1 LSHPWQPNERKLNL
15 TRITS
20 QYNRI
25 ACMVL
30 VIFCTFF
37 ILLPTCFSAV
47 LYRSYVV
54 KYDRGWDIL
63 CDSYIVQKND
73 WVYKIFRQKGE
84 ISAKDF
90 QEFLS
95 IFERLNPHIRDV
107 DRIRPHQNIFIPL
120 KKLEPGTLPGQS
132 SGIVTIPFVSISKTS
147 EYIESYSQ
155 TYTVQKGD
163 SISKLIASRF
173 GNFGTRSYREGLNL
187 FRALNPDIINLDF
200 IYTGQNLILPDPAMR
215 NEPWYKSLFD
225 KYGNIKGDAAPAPLE
240 KAEAPKAAK
249 ALPAPM
255 SQTADLLDAKLLNRG
270 TYFFPRASG
279 GDFELDLS
287 QYPVIVMEDGRR
299 VVFTTGDDKLGAD
312 EEVLKSRWKKVS
324 IVPLEDAS
332 STEQILDAV
341 FSAENW
347 QRKKENELSLTDYG
361 LSIAVKAE
369 WISEKPADNEGKTRH
384 ICITMIDDNRQR
396 TPELVTRYLD
406 ELGIIIKEVLK
417 ENPASAKGGDVEE
430 QAFVQPDVAA
440 LSPGNRKIYV
450 KSLIEALGY
459 AYSENISVTFP
470 YAGIQVEA
478 VSNLVTTGNGN
489 DFLIDF
495 GELYGDA
502 AQEIKKTGLG
512 MIHITQQDTL
522 DDITASILTAL
533 DVTYAVDPLY
543 TAAARP
549 AEFNII
555 LKIPG
560 YLVHHPDG
568 KDTLLS
574 AVPLHNRILRF
585 LNQRDVRVVLT
596 GIMQ

>member
-1 LSHPWQPNERKLNL
+1 MTRK
-15 TRITS
+15 TS
-20 QYNRI
+20 RYNRI

-30 VIFCTFF
+30 VVFCTLF
-37 ILLPTCFSAV
+37 ILLPSCFSAV

-84 ISAKDF
+84 ISAADF
-90 QEFLS
+90 QEFLR

-132 SGIVTIPFVSISKTS
+132 SGIVTIPFVSISKAS
-147 EYIESYSQ
+147 EFVESYSA

-173 GNFGTRSYREGLNL
+173 DNFGTRSYKEGLNL
-187 FRALNPDIINLDF
+187 FRALNPDIINLDL

-225 KYGNIKGDAAPAPLE
+225 KYGNIKGDAAPVPLE
-240 KAEAPKAAK
+240 KLKTLETAK
-249 ALPAPM
+249 ALTEQAPPAPM

-279 GDFELDLS
+279 GDFELNLS

-324 IVPLEDAS
+324 VVPLEDAS

-341 FSAENW
+341 FRSENW
-347 QRKKENELSLTDYG
+347 QRKKDNELALTDYG
-361 LSIAVKAE
+361 LSIAVRAQ
-369 WISEKPADNEGKTRH
+369 WISEKPTDNEGKTRY
-384 ICITMIDDNRQR
+384 ICITMIDDSHQR

-406 ELGIIIKEVLK
+406 ELGIIIKDVLK
-417 ENPASAKGGDVEE
+417 KNPASAKGGDAQE

-440 LSPGNRKIYV
+440 LSPGGRKIYV

-502 AQEIKKTGLG
+502 AQEIEKTGLG
-512 MIHITQQDTL
+512 MVHITQQDTL
-522 DDITASILTAL
+522 DDITAGILTAL

-549 AEFNII
+549 TEFNII

-560 YLVHHPDG
+560 YLVHHPG
-568 KDTLLS
+568 EKDILLS

>member
-1 LSHPWQPNERKLNL
+1 MTIKTN
-15 TRITS
+15 

-25 ACMVL
+25 VCMVF
-30 VIFCTFF
+30 VVFCTLF
-37 ILLPTCFSAV
+37 ILLPSCFSAV

-63 CDSYIVQKND
+63 CDSYIVHKND

-95 IFERLNPHIRDV
+95 IFERLNPQIRDI

-132 SGIVTIPFVSISKTS
+132 SGIVTIPFVSISKAS
-147 EYIESYSQ
+147 EFIESYSEI
-155 TYTVQKGD
+155 YSVQKGD
-163 SISKLIASRF
+163 TISKLIASRF
-173 GNFGTRSYREGLNL
+173 GNLGTRSYREGLNL
-187 FRALNPDIINLDF
+187 FRALNPDVINLDL

-225 KYGNIKGDAAPAPLE
+225 KYGNIKGDAASVPPEKTETLE
-240 KAEAPKAAK
+240 AAK
-249 ALPAPM
+249 ALPGKAPPAPM

-287 QYPVIVMEDGRR
+287 QYPVLVMADGRR
-299 VVFTTGDDKLGAD
+299 IVFTTGDDKLGAH

-324 IVPLEDAS
+324 VVPLEDAS

-341 FSAENW
+341 FRSENG
-347 QRKKENELSLTDYG
+347 QHKKENELSLTDYG
-361 LSIAVKAE
+361 LSIAVRAQ

-384 ICITMIDDNRQR
+384 ICITMIDDNHQR

-406 ELGIIIKEVLK
+406 ELGIIIKEVLQK
-417 ENPASAKGGDVEE
+417 NPASAKGGNVEE
-430 QAFVQPDVAA
+430 RAFVQPDVAA
-440 LSPGNRKIYV
+440 LSPGDRKIYV
-450 KSLIEALGY
+450 KGLIEALGY

-502 AQEIKKTGLG
+502 AQEIEKTGLG
-512 MIHITQQDTL
+512 MVHITREDTL
-522 DDITASILTAL
+522 DDITDSILTAL

-560 YLVHHPDG
+560 YLVHHPDE

-585 LNQRDVRVVLT
+585 LNERDVRVVLT

>member
-1 LSHPWQPNERKLNL
+1 MTRKTN
-15 TRITS
+15 

-30 VIFCTFF
+30 VVFCTLF
-37 ILLPTCFSAV
+37 ILLPSCFSAV

-95 IFERLNPHIRDV
+95 IFERLNPQIRDI

-132 SGIVTIPFVSISKTS
+132 SGIVTIPFVSISKAS
-147 EYIESYSQ
+147 EFIESYSEI
-155 TYTVQKGD
+155 YSVQKGD
-163 SISKLIASRF
+163 TISKLIASRF
-173 GNFGTRSYREGLNL
+173 GNLGTRSYREGLNL
-187 FRALNPDIINLDF
+187 FRALNPDVINLDL

-225 KYGNIKGDAAPAPLE
+225 KYGNIKGDAASVPPEKTETLE
-240 KAEAPKAAK
+240 AAK
-249 ALPAPM
+249 ALPRQSPPAPM

-279 GDFELDLS
+279 VDFELDLS
-287 QYPVIVMEDGRR
+287 QYPVLVMEDGRR
-299 VVFTTGDDKLGAD
+299 IVFTTGDDKLGAH
-312 EEVLKSRWKKVS
+312 EEVLRSRWKKLS

-332 STEQILDAV
+332 STKQILDAV
-341 FSAENW
+341 FRSENW
-347 QRKKENELSLTDYG
+347 QRNKEKELSLTDYG
-361 LSIAVKAE
+361 LSIAVRAQ

-384 ICITMIDDNRQR
+384 ICITMIDDNHQR

-406 ELGIIIKEVLK
+406 ELGIIIKEVLQK
-417 ENPASAKGGDVEE
+417 NPASAKGGNVEE

-440 LSPGNRKIYV
+440 LSPGDRKIYV
-450 KSLIEALGY
+450 KRLIEALGY
-459 AYSENISVTFP
+459 TYSENISVTFP

-502 AQEIKKTGLG
+502 AQEIEKTGLG
-512 MIHITQQDTL
+512 MVHITREDTL

-533 DVTYAVDPLY
+533 DITYAVDPLY

-560 YLVHHPDG
+560 YLVHHPDE

-585 LNQRDVRVVLT
+585 LNERDVRVVLT